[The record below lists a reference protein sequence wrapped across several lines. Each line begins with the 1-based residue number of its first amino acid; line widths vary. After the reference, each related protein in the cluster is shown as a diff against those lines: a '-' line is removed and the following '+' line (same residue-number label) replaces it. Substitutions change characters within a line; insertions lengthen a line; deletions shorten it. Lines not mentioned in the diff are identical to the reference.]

1 MNLRNRRRLKSCRNF
16 ADSAPSPRSMITGNL
31 FPRSLITTSRPSTVP
46 SSHKYGISMQYNVMG
61 RGNITVADVDSSK
74 LFDVTNDIIEK
85 QQQMATAHEHRFKY
99 GTSCTHIIQTL
110 PVGILH
116 VLVNR
121 YTTSMV
127 SWLKIVTQRLRLN
140 LQIEEQT
147 TNYLDLQRETTGDFG
162 ASKLF

>member
-16 ADSAPSPRSMITGNL
+16 ADSAPSPRSMITGNP

-46 SSHKYGISMQYNVMG
+46 SSHKYGISMQYKVMG
-61 RGNITVADVDSSK
+61 GNITVADVDSSK

-99 GTSCTHIIQTL
+99 GTSCTHIVQTV

-121 YTTSMV
+121 YTSMV
-127 SWLKIVTQRLRLN
+127 IWLKIVTQRLRLN

>member
-16 ADSAPSPRSMITGNL
+16 ADSAPSPRSMITGNP

-61 RGNITVADVDSSK
+61 GNITVADVDSSK

-99 GTSCTHIIQTL
+99 GTSCGYSTCTGKSLYINGHLIKDCDTEA
-110 PVGILH
+110 
-116 VLVNR
+116 
-121 YTTSMV
+121 
-127 SWLKIVTQRLRLN
+127 
-140 LQIEEQT
+140 QIKF
-147 TNYLDLQRETTGDFG
+147 TN
-162 ASKLF
+162 

>member
-1 MNLRNRRRLKSCRNF
+1 MNLRNRRRLKLCRNF

-61 RGNITVADVDSSK
+61 GNDVDSSK

-99 GTSCTHIIQTL
+99 GTSCTHIVQTV

-121 YTTSMV
+121 YTSMV
-127 SWLKIVTQRLRLN
+127 I
-140 LQIEEQT
+140 
-147 TNYLDLQRETTGDFG
+147 
-162 ASKLF
+162 

>member
-1 MNLRNRRRLKSCRNF
+1 
-16 ADSAPSPRSMITGNL
+16 
-31 FPRSLITTSRPSTVP
+31 
-46 SSHKYGISMQYNVMG
+46 MQYNVMG
-61 RGNITVADVDSSK
+61 GNITVADVDSSK

-99 GTSCTHIIQTL
+99 GTSCTHIVQTV

-121 YTTSMV
+121 YTSMV
-127 SWLKIVTQRLRLN
+127 IWLKIVTQRLRLN